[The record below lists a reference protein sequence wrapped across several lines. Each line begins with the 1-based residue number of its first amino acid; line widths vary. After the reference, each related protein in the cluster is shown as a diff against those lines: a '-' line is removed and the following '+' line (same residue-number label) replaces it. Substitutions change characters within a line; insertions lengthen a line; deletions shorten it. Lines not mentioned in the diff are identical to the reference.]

1 LTLIRNGWEIYFVK
15 HLFGKQR
22 RDMQAQVKQLKRNL
36 SPEEYQTHATVK
48 LYIAIME
55 AIKEK
60 IPLDPFANR
69 FLLTGP
75 LRKYSRVKKMG
86 LPERYRL
93 FFRVIKT
100 EERRA
105 IFILWLGYPRKQ
117 GDKNDCYTAFTHLV
131 RRGEF
136 PESLDDLLLASD
148 ED

>member
-1 LTLIRNGWEIYFVK
+1 LIRNGWEIYFVK

-22 RDMQAQVKQLKRNL
+22 RDMQAQVRQLKREL
-36 SPEEYQTHATVK
+36 PLEKYQTHATVK
-48 LYIAIME
+48 LYTATMV

-60 IPLDPFANR
+60 IPLDPFANH
-69 FLLTGP
+69 FHLTGA

-100 EERRA
+100 EERKA
-105 IFILWLGYPRKQ
+105 IFIVWLGYPRKQ
-117 GDKNDCYTAFTHLV
+117 GDKNDCYKAFTRLV
-131 RRGEF
+131 RQGEF
-136 PESLDDLLLASD
+136 PESLEDLLLASD

>member
-22 RDMQAQVKQLKRNL
+22 RDMQAQVKQLKREL
-36 SPEEYQTHATVK
+36 PLEKYQTHATVK
-48 LYIAIME
+48 LYTAMME

-60 IPLDPFANR
+60 VPLDPRASHFA
-69 FLLTGP
+69 LTGA
-75 LRKYSRVKKMG
+75 LQKYGRVKKMG

-100 EERRA
+100 EERKA

-117 GDKNDCYTAFTHLV
+117 GDKNDCYKVFTRLV